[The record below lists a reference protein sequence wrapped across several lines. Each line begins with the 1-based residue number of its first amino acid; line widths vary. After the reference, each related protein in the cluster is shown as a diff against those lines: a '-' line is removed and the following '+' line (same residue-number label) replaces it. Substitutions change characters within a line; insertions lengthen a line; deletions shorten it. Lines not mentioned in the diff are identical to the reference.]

1 MKQIVWVLALLILPA
16 FVLSQ
21 NVSAAPATDSP
32 SEVTNKLLHTALKH
46 FGLDTDNL
54 KVEKQWIAPD
64 LYARLVKKANQPVA
78 KGDAPDIEG
87 DVFLNSQEDPTSIA
101 VGKSQIDHDKA
112 TVDVLLKFDQ
122 EKVKYTVLLMQVD
135 GAWKVYD
142 VNYGKDGKLTD
153 LLK

>member
-1 MKQIVWVLALLILPA
+1 MKQFVYALALFLLPA

-32 SEVTNKLLHTALKH
+32 AEVTNKLLHTALKH

-54 KVEKQWIAPD
+54 KFEKQWLTPD

-87 DVFLNSQEDPTSIA
+87 DVFLNSQEDPTGI
-101 VGKSQIDHDKA
+101 VIGKADIDHDKA
-112 TVDVLLKFDQ
+112 TVEVTLKFDT
-122 EKVKYTVLLMQVD
+122 EKTKYDVLLMQVN

-142 VNYGKDGKLTD
+142 VDYMKDGKLTD